1 MSIDDQISAFAA
13 QLDRWFADFA
23 AKLLQP
29 GDETAE
35 IKTRVVELELLKQFD
50 ELRAK
55 AWHRLRLCQISP
67 TSLPRVNALRRCY
80 VVSNVPPG

>member
-1 MSIDDQISAFAA
+1 MSIDEQISAFAA

-35 IKTRVVELELLKQFD
+35 VKTRVAGLKLLKTV
-50 ELRAK
+50 R
-55 AWHRLRLCQISP
+55 
-67 TSLPRVNALRRCY
+67 
-80 VVSNVPPG
+80 